1 MIPVKFC
8 IRSFLLF
15 LLVSVWVSPVCAD
28 MVFPARLELVES
40 QPGLFDVQFNLP
52 VQNQARIKATPVL
65 PSGCIATAP
74 PLESNTATAYTSAWQ
89 VNCATDALQGQTVGV
104 DGLLGSQTDVLL
116 SIKTIDG
123 RQYNAVLKPARA
135 MYVIPHPPSLGLLTG
150 KPLVEGMRTSFVRVD
165 LIMLIWL
172 VVLFGRRRREGLIAL
187 MAGGAAYAV
196 AKAFANENLLLL
208 PASLPAVIIFLGTVY
223 LANHL
228 ANSGDAVQKQ
238 RLPAWV
244 FGIFIGALYGG
255 ALQEIQPPLEFSRF
269 EQGAAFF
276 AHITGIITGLLVL
289 FFLCLELRYLLRMI
303 HGLCDNARERRIL
316 GTITGIV
323 ALGLVL
329 YQLSALSLVPTLVPT
344 APPVFFAMAVI
355 LGIYAGRAE
364 RSSLLYSMAAGLLLA
379 AGLVSGALGY
389 HLPYDA
395 VVVPLMLFALGMAL
409 AIKRELP
416 RRAAVVIIALAS
428 FYPAAQAG
436 LFIQGNLSRPVAQ
449 MAGNSILA
457 GFLFLAGYSVAGRQ
471 GRRFSPGIR
480 FAGGIGCAVAL
491 LVWGQAYAGW
501 LHTVFVTEYAMG
513 FIRIPLLSLI
523 LLLMTALSWPRRSK
537 VAAHLN
543 VDIRKPVRH
552 IVFLVLAVFL
562 LNVGTIQAQNPL
574 FDQDAPRPEQATII
588 LETVLTNTYS
598 AFNLKDEEQ
607 LYKQLSESVGDDL
620 VESLYLDSRR
630 RLTSGVRRGSE
641 VTVKDVSVLNVGAP
655 LKGAGSSGDFAYPC
669 EWVVTARVRH
679 LQHVHHRKNMY
690 TGVLTVQVNDGK
702 WKVQQVDLKSEE
714 RAIVQGASG

>member
-1 MIPVKFC
+1 MINMKYC
-8 IRSFLLF
+8 IRGIILF

-65 PSGCIATAP
+65 PAGCIATAP
-74 PLESNTATAYTSAWQ
+74 PLESNTPTAYTSAWQ
-89 VNCATDALQGQTVGV
+89 VNCAADALPGQTVGV

-135 MYVIPHPPSLGLLTG
+135 MYTIPPPPSLLQLTG
-150 KPLVEGMRTSFVRVD
+150 KPLVEGMRTSFGRVD

-172 VVLFGRRRREGLIAL
+172 VVLFSRRRRESIGALI
-187 MAGGAAYAV
+187 AGGAAYAV
-196 AKAFANENLLLL
+196 AQAFANENLLLL
-208 PASLPAVIIFLGTVY
+208 PASLPAVIILVATVY
-223 LANHL
+223 FANRL
-228 ANSGDAVQKQ
+228 TDGSDVQEK
-238 RLPAWV
+238 RSSTLWV
-244 FGIFIGALYGG
+244 AAAFIGALYGG
-255 ALQEIQPPLEFSRF
+255 ALQDIQRGLEFSRF
-269 EQGAAFF
+269 EQGTAFF
-276 AHITGIITGLLVL
+276 AYSTGIITGLLVL
-289 FFLCLELRYLLRMI
+289 FFLCVEFRQVLRMFP
-303 HGLCDNARERRIL
+303 GLCENANERRIM

-329 YQLSALSLVPTLVPT
+329 YQLSALSLLPTLIPT
-344 APPVFFAMAVI
+344 ASPVFFAMAVL

-364 RSSLLYSMAAGLLLA
+364 RSSLLYSLAAALFLV

-389 HLPYDA
+389 QLPYDA
-395 VVVPLMLFALGMAL
+395 VVVPFILFSFGIAL
-409 AIKRELP
+409 AIKRKLP
-416 RRAAVVIIALAS
+416 RRAAVVIIALSAL
-428 FYPAAQAG
+428 YAAVPTS

-457 GFLFLAGYSVAGRQ
+457 GFLFLAGYNFAGRQ
-471 GRRFSPGIR
+471 SARFSPGIR
-480 FAGGIGCAVAL
+480 LVGGIGCAVAL

-501 LHTVFVTEYAMG
+501 LHTVFVAEYAMG

-543 VDIRKPVRH
+543 VNIRKSVRH
-552 IVFLVLAVFL
+552 IVFLTLALFL
-562 LNVGTIQAQNPL
+562 LNVGTIPVQNPL
-574 FDQDAPRPEQATII
+574 FDQDAPRPEQARII
-588 LETVLTNTYS
+588 LETLLTNTYS

-607 LYKQLSESVGDDL
+607 LYKQLSENVGDDL
-620 VESLYLDSRR
+620 VEPIYLDSRR
-630 RLTSGVRRGSE
+630 RLTSGVRQGSE
-641 VTVKDVSVLNVGAP
+641 VTVKDVSVLHVGAP
-655 LKGAGSSGDFAYPC
+655 LKGSGDFAYPC

-679 LQHVHHRKNMY
+679 RQHVHHRKNMY
-690 TGVLTVQVNDGK
+690 TGVLTLQVNDGK

-714 RAIVQGASG
+714 RAIVSGATG